1 MFKSDMSELYS
12 ISFNAMLLIR
22 YFPILNLMYAA
33 RIDQLKSAIMDKGSA
48 VVAFSGGVD
57 SATLGY
63 LAYHALGNRAVA
75 VTVKLRSY
83 PERELDNAKKVAE
96 EIGIEHRILEFDE
109 LGIPSIA
116 ENTPLRCYYCKK
128 EILGL
133 LAAVKDELGF
143 DVIVEGSNASD
154 IAVYRPGRKAI
165 SEAGK
170 LVYSPFVEYG
180 VTKEEIRQIARYV
193 GLSVADKPSYSCLA
207 SRFPYGNAL
216 TPESIRRVEL
226 SENFL
231 FDMGFTSV
239 RVRDHKGVARIE
251 VYPSDFSDI
260 LLNRE
265 KILSYFKRI
274 GFYYVTLDI
283 EGFRSGSMDEIL

>member
-1 MFKSDMSELYS
+1 
-12 ISFNAMLLIR
+12 MLLIR
-22 YFPILNLMYAA
+22 YFPILKVMYAA
-33 RIDQLKSAIMDKGSA
+33 RMDQLKRAIMERGTA

-75 VTVKLRSY
+75 VTVKLHSY
-83 PERELDNAKKVAE
+83 PERELENAKKVAE

-109 LGIPSIA
+109 LEIPSIA
-116 ENTPLRCYYCKK
+116 ENTPMRCYYCKK

-143 DVIVEGSNASD
+143 NVILEGSNASD
-154 IAVYRPGRKAI
+154 TAVYRPGREAL
-165 SEAGK
+165 SEACT

-180 VTKEEIRQIARYV
+180 VTKEEIRQIARQV
-193 GLSVADKPSYSCLA
+193 GLSVTDKPSSSCLA

-216 TPESIRRVEL
+216 TPESIRRVEM
-226 SENFL
+226 SEDFL
-231 FDMGFTSV
+231 FDMGFTYM
-239 RVRDHKGVARIE
+239 RVRDHKGIARIE
-251 VYPSDFSDI
+251 IYPSDFGEF

-265 KILSYFKRI
+265 KILSYFKSI
-274 GFYYVTLDI
+274 GYYYVTLDI